1 MQKQKKNI
9 LEENIKLKGI
19 RVNNLKNISL
29 EIPRGKLIV
38 VTGLSGSGKSSLA
51 FDTLYAEGQ
60 RRYVESLS
68 AYARQFLG
76 RMLKPDC
83 DYIKGIP
90 PAIAIQQH
98 VTTRSSRST
107 VGTSTEI
114 YEYLRL
120 LFARVGHTFSPVS
133 GKEVKHEGV
142 HDVVEKATSL
152 PDGTKCYLLVNL
164 PTGKDRGLK
173 EILEVFQQQGYTRL
187 VKGGEII
194 RIDDCLK
201 IKYKKDLPKADEL
214 KLLIDRFKADS
225 EDTELKTRVAD
236 SAEEAF
242 FEGRGACILRIEDS
256 SGNITEQNFSERFE
270 EDGITFKD
278 PTPQLF
284 SFNNAL
290 GACPKCEGFGR
301 VLGID
306 EHLVIPDPTL
316 SVFEGCVACWIGPKS
331 SEWQRAFINNSAA
344 YDFPCHRAYYE
355 LTQEER
361 NLLWHGVKMG
371 DTYVVEGIDQYFEM
385 LRREQHKIQ
394 NRVRLAHFRG
404 VSTCPECHGTRL
416 TKEALCVKV
425 GGKNIAEL
433 CSLSISELHR
443 FFIDLKLSEQ
453 EEFIAKRLLSEIRQR
468 VKYLMEVGLT
478 YLTLDRGM
486 STISGGESQ
495 RISLATQLGSSLV
508 GSLYVLDEPSIGLH
522 QRDAQRL
529 IGVLKDLRDAGN
541 TVVVVEHD
549 EEVIRSA
556 DYIIDIGPE
565 AGRHGGEI
573 VYMGAPDQVTE
584 KTPGHTAA
592 FLCGKEK
599 IALPKQLRPVNR
611 KIHVEGA
618 FIHNLKNIS
627 MDFPLNCLTVVS
639 GVSGSGKSTLV
650 REIFYK
656 GVKQLLDGDALS
668 KDGCKNISGDLE
680 LIEKVEYI
688 DQNSIGTSTR
698 SNPVTYVGAYNFIRE
713 LFASQTLSK
722 QLGYMPYYFSFNKEG
737 GRCEVCKGEGIITVE
752 MQFMAD
758 LQLTCEECHGKRFK
772 KEILEV
778 EYKGKNIFD
787 VLEMTVNEAIEFFSE
802 DDSTLC
808 KKIVEKLQ
816 CLQRV
821 GLGYI
826 KLGQNSSS
834 LSGGENQRVKLA
846 SYLDLNNASPT
857 LFIFDEPTTGLH
869 LADVKTLLNAF
880 NALIDKGHSIVVVEH
895 NIEVIKS
902 ADYLIDLGPEG
913 GNGGGQLVA
922 VGRPR
927 DVAACEESITGKY
940 LRRFFN

>member
-1 MQKQKKNI
+1 MLKQKKNTQ
-9 LEENIKLKGI
+9 EENIELKGI

-29 EIPRGKLIV
+29 EIPRGKFIV
-38 VTGLSGSGKSSLA
+38 ITGLSGSGKSSLA

-76 RMLKPDC
+76 RMPKPDC

-98 VTTRSSRST
+98 VSTRSSRST

-120 LFARVGHTFSPVS
+120 LFARIGHTFSPIS

-142 HDVVEKATSL
+142 PDVVAKASSL
-152 PDGTKCYLLVNL
+152 PQGTKCYLLVNISN
-164 PTGKDRGLK
+164 KQKRSLK
-173 EILEVFQQQGYTRL
+173 EDLEIYQQQGYSRL
-187 VKGGEII
+187 MKDGEVL
-194 RIDDCLK
+194 RIDDCLQ
-201 IKYKKDLPKADEL
+201 IKYKKDWPKREEL
-214 KLLIDRFKADS
+214 QLLIDRFKVDG
-225 EDTELKTRVAD
+225 DLTELKTRVAD

-242 FEGRGACILRIEDS
+242 FEGHGTCFLRIETP
-256 SGNITEQNFSERFE
+256 SGETFTQSFSDKFE
-270 EDGITFKD
+270 EDGITFED

-284 SFNNAL
+284 SFNNAF
-290 GACPKCEGFGR
+290 GACPTCEGFGK

-316 SVFEGCVACWIGPKS
+316 SLFEGCVACWIGPKS
-331 SEWQRAFINNSAA
+331 SEWQKAFIKNSFA
-344 YDFPCHRAYYE
+344 YNFPIHKPYYD
-355 LTQEER
+355 LTQEEK
-361 NLLWHGVKMG
+361 NLLWHGKII
-371 DTYVVEGIDQYFEM
+371 DNTPVVEGIDQYFQM
-385 LRREQHKIQ
+385 LKRELHKIQ

-404 VSTCPECHGTRL
+404 VSLCPDCQGARL
-416 TKEALCVKV
+416 RKEALCVKV
-425 GGKNIAEL
+425 GGKNIGEL
-433 CSLSISELHR
+433 CSMNISKLNDFFLS
-443 FFIDLKLSEQ
+443 LKLTEQ
-453 EEFIAKRLLSEIRQR
+453 DEFIAKRLLTEIRQR
-468 VKYLMEVGLT
+468 IKFLMEVGLT
-478 YLTLDRGM
+478 YLTLDRTM

-495 RISLATQLGSSLV
+495 RISLATQLGNSLV

-529 IGVLKDLRDAGN
+529 IGVLHDLRDAGN

-556 DYIIDIGPE
+556 DLIIDIGPD
-565 AGRHGGEI
+565 AGSHGGEI
-573 VYMGAPDQVTE
+573 VYIGSPNDVKET
-584 KTPGHTAA
+584 TPGHTAS

-599 IALPKQLRPVNR
+599 IPLPNQLRPINR
-611 KIHVEGA
+611 TITVSGA
-618 FIHNLKNIS
+618 FMHNLKNIEVK
-627 MDFPLNCLTVVS
+627 FPLKCLTVVS

-650 REIFYK
+650 EDILYK
-656 GVKQLLDGDALS
+656 GAKQVLEGDQIS
-668 KDGCKNISGDLE
+668 KEGCKNIFGDFH
-680 LIEKVEYI
+680 LINGIEYI

-713 LFASQTLSK
+713 LYASQPLSK
-722 QLGYMPYYFSFNKEG
+722 QMGYMPYFFSFNKEG
-737 GRCEVCKGEGIITVE
+737 GRCETCKGEGIVTIE

-758 LQLTCEECHGKRFK
+758 LQLVCEECHGKRFK

-778 EYKGKNIFD
+778 EYKGKNIYD
-787 VLEMTVNEAIEFFSE
+787 VLEMTVDDAIQFFSE
-802 DDSTLC
+802 DKTTLNQ
-808 KKIVEKLQ
+808 KIVDKLLN
-816 CLQRV
+816 LQRV

-846 SYLDLNNASPT
+846 SYLDLSVSAPT

-869 LADVKTLLNAF
+869 LADIKTLLKAF
-880 NALIDKGHSIVVVEH
+880 NALIDKGHSIIVVEH

-913 GNGGGQLVA
+913 GDNGGQLVA
-922 VGRPR
+922 CGRPEE
-927 DVAACEESITGKY
+927 VSKVKESITGQY
-940 LRRFFN
+940 LRRYYE